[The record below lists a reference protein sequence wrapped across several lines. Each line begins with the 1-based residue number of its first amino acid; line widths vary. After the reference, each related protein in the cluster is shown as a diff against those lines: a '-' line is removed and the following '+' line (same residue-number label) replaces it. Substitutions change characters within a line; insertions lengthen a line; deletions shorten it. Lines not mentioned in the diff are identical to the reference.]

1 MSQLVWLITGCSSG
15 FGEQF
20 VHSIL
25 ARGDKV
31 IATARKIE
39 KIQHLQQAGATI
51 LQLDIT
57 DKQQQI
63 RDAIAAATK
72 IHGRV
77 DVLVNNAAYIAIG
90 TWEDLEYEDFL
101 AEFDTNVF
109 GTIKVTRALLPHFR
123 ERRSGTMVFIGSL
136 SGWVGHAGCGA
147 YAGSKFALEGLVE
160 SLSRETA
167 HLGLKT
173 LLIEPGRFR
182 TKLLSSGNIKSVA
195 SSIPDYQEFSETLL
209 SGLGKEDQNQPGD
222 PVKLVEIILDLVRQ
236 EGAAANRDVPL
247 RLPLGVDC
255 FDEMKA
261 KCEETLQLLE
271 NWENVIRSTNRGD

>member
-1 MSQLVWLITGCSSG
+1 MLDV
-15 FGEQF
+15 
-20 VHSIL
+20 VHMRAPSL
-25 ARGDKV
+25 LLKV
-31 IATARKIE
+31 GTVSCFFRKPTA
-39 KIQHLQQAGATI
+39 
-51 LQLDIT
+51 D
-57 DKQQQI
+57 
-63 RDAIAAATK
+63 
-72 IHGRV
+72 IHG
-77 DVLVNNAAYIAIG
+77 L
-90 TWEDLEYEDFL
+90 
-101 AEFDTNVF
+101 
-109 GTIKVTRALLPHFR
+109 K
-123 ERRSGTMVFIGSL
+123 
-136 SGWVGHAGCGA
+136 
-147 YAGSKFALEGLVE
+147 GLVE

-209 SGLGKEDQNQPGD
+209 SGLGNEDQNQPGD